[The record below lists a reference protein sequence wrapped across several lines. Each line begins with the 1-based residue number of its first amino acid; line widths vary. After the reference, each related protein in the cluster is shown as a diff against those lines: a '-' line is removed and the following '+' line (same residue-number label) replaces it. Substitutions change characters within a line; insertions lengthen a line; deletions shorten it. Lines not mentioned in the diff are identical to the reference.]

1 MMLSNNLERKVT
13 LAQNSFVVN
22 VNSHLKEDTIAEADA
37 EQNKVFVKVKKVYG
51 CNARL
56 AFKNQI
62 TKTIKKVKKVRNSK

>member
-1 MMLSNNLERKVT
+1 MLSNNLERKVT

-22 VNSHLKEDTIAEADA
+22 SHLKEETIAEADA